1 MVTMVIIVCVGLCP
15 CLWGSTVTILIIGRV
30 SWNQLC
36 VRVRHGLHSRCRHDQ
51 RSVQYSLAL
60 QHVRATHSSLFRKW
74 KRALSE
80 SALSQYKPDLLHNAT
95 REEIS
100 GKKPLLLVIT
110 ASQLCVAL

>member
-1 MVTMVIIVCVGLCP
+1 M
-15 CLWGSTVTILIIGRV
+15 LWLGGSTVSIVIIGRV

-36 VRVRHGLHSRCRHDQ
+36 VRVRKKRDPVQHGLHSWCRHDQ

-60 QHVRATHSSLFRKW
+60 QHVRATRSSLFRKW
-74 KRALSE
+74 KRAHSE
-80 SALSQYKPDLLHNAT
+80 SALSQYIPDLLHNAT
-95 REEIS
+95 REEIN